1 MSLIRIDVSD
11 DFIVDYDK
19 ERGMYR
25 VSYFQDNHFQDEIW
39 FDAYEDKEVYD
50 GVDKQELIEWLQG
63 QKYISVDENSTDM
76 TEEFEKQHQWELSR
90 NCFVNKVIKYLSQEK
105 N

>member
-1 MSLIRIDVSD
+1 MSLIRIDVND

-39 FDAYEDKEVYD
+39 FDAYEEKEL
-50 GVDKQELIEWLQG
+50 GIDKQELINWLLE
-63 QKYISVDENSTDM
+63 QKYITVDENSIDM
-76 TEEFEKQHQWELSR
+76 TEDFEKQHQWELSR
-90 NCFVNKVIKYLSQEK
+90 NCFINKIVNHLGE
-105 N
+105 

>member
-1 MSLIRIDVSD
+1 MSLIRIDVND

-39 FDAYEDKEVYD
+39 FNAYEDKEVDD
-50 GVDKQELIEWLQG
+50 GVYLDKEEYEELLEY
-63 QKYISVDENSTDM
+63 KYMYEDLCS
-76 TEEFEKQHQWELSR
+76 
-90 NCFVNKVIKYLSQEK
+90 
-105 N
+105 

>member
-1 MSLIRIDVSD
+1 LIRIDVSD
-11 DFIVDYDK
+11 DFVVDYDK

-25 VSYFQDNHFQDEIW
+25 VSYFQDNHFQDEFW
-39 FDAYEDKEVYD
+39 FDEYEEKEVND

-63 QKYISVDENSTDM
+63 EKYISVDENSTDM

-90 NCFVNKVIKYLSQEK
+90 NCFINKVIRYLRGETYV
-105 N
+105 